1 MTAALILSLPLT
13 LQDQDAA
20 QGPIEVRHG
29 RLIRA
34 FGAAE
39 GTLLLVLEEEYRRS
53 GTAAG
58 EWLHISS
65 ARWIQQAA
73 RLSGGRLP
81 FPRNR
86 LRHHLSALARAGV
99 IERRYLR
106 RHGSFEFRLNQDA
119 LGKNLE
125 PRKQRQGDQEGSH
138 E

>member
-1 MTAALILSLPLT
+1 MTAALNLSLPLT

-53 GTAAG
+53 ETAAG

-73 RLSGGRLP
+73 RLSGGRMP
-81 FPRNR
+81 FPRHR
-86 LRHHLSALARAGV
+86 LRHHLSALARTGI

-106 RHGSFEFRLNQDA
+106 RHEGFEFRLNRDVLQQKLKEAQTDGEA
-119 LGKNLE
+119 
-125 PRKQRQGDQEGSH
+125 RK
-138 E
+138 

>member
-1 MTAALILSLPLT
+1 MTAALHLSLPLRF
-13 LQDQDAA
+13 QDA
-20 QGPIEVRHG
+20 IEVRHG
-29 RLIRA
+29 QLIRA

-39 GTLLLVLEEEYRRS
+39 GTLLLVLEEECRRS
-53 GTAAG
+53 GAAAG

-86 LRHHLSALARAGV
+86 LRHHLSALTRKRV

-106 RHGSFEFRLNQDA
+106 RREGFEFRLNREA
-119 LGKNLE
+119 LAKKLE
-125 PRKQRQGDQEGSH
+125 EQRQGDQK
-138 E
+138 